1 MSTLLTD
8 RSVAV
13 HGPAALSSFFREELL
28 KHQECLQRY
37 REYYTERTIS
47 DVEAALERLV
57 TELERLCLR
66 EDAEQFVSSVLK
78 QLDVVTG
85 LSAWTPPQNYH

>member
-1 MSTLLTD
+1 MSSLLTD

-13 HGPAALSSFFREELL
+13 DGSAALSAFFREELL
-28 KHQECLQRY
+28 KHQQCLQRH

-66 EDAEQFVSSVLK
+66 KDAEQFVSSVLK

-85 LSAWTPPQNYH
+85 LSAWAPRQNFH

>member
-1 MSTLLTD
+1 MSSLLTD
-8 RSVAV
+8 RSVAIT
-13 HGPAALSSFFREELL
+13 GSATLSTFFREELL
-28 KHQECLQRY
+28 KHQQCLQRH

-57 TELERLCLR
+57 MQLERLCLR
-66 EDAEQFVSSVLK
+66 ADAEQFVSNVLK